1 MEKSQQD
8 QILTVLLQIERRL
21 RPDEQNLGRK
31 VADRLRGLL
40 MDELRDVLYAVL
52 VELSHRMMID
62 SVRIRRMVDE
72 MLDEFGVCYDLDGKL
87 TELGRAYERLTC
99 GPR

>member
-1 MEKSQQD
+1 MEKCQQD
-8 QILTVLLQIERRL
+8 QLLTVLRQIERHL
-21 RPDEQNLGRK
+21 RPDEAQGRK

-40 MDELRDVLYAVL
+40 MDELKDVLYAVL
-52 VELSHRMMID
+52 VELSHRLMID

-72 MLDEFGVCYDLDGKL
+72 MLEEFGVCYDVDGKL